1 MDPRIARLKTVKDCE
16 NFAKNA
22 VERGFPGLAIEARE
36 RGVQLRAEAHGASIA
51 VEKECLEAIYAF
63 EEVKSEENGRRTKAS
78 RTWQAIKRYGIIP
91 AVERI
96 VTKREVSAGFTALAE
111 MGLMEYAFE
120 AVVLRHPDSFTVE
133 ARTIS
138 RQRLDDARKP

>member
-1 MDPRIARLKTVKDCE
+1 MDPRIARLKTAKDCK
-16 NFAKNA
+16 NFATNA
-22 VERGFPGLAIEARE
+22 LERGFPELAIEARE
-36 RGVQLRAEAHGASIA
+36 RAVQLRAEAHGATTP

-78 RTWQAIKRYGIIP
+78 RTWQIIKRLGIIP

-111 MGLMEYAFE
+111 IGLKEYAFE
-120 AVVLRHPDSFTVE
+120 AVVLRHPESFSIE
-133 ARTIS
+133 AQEIS
-138 RQRLDDARKP
+138 RQRLEEAPTP

>member
-1 MDPRIARLKTVKDCE
+1 MDPRIARLKTVNDCE

-22 VERGFPGLAIEARE
+22 LERGFPGLATEARE
-36 RGVQLRAEAHGASIA
+36 RGVQLRAEAHGANSA

-78 RTWQAIKRYGIIP
+78 RTWQAIRRLGIIP

-96 VTKREVSAGFTALAE
+96 VTKREVSAGFKALAE
-111 MGLMEYAFE
+111 MGLKEYAFE
-120 AVVLRHPDSFTVE
+120 AVVLRHPDSFSVE
-133 ARTIS
+133 ALNIS
-138 RQRLDDARKP
+138 RQRLEEAPTP

>member
-1 MDPRIARLKTVKDCE
+1 MDSRIARLKTVKECE

-22 VERGFPGLAIEARE
+22 LERGFPDLATEARE
-36 RGVQLRAEAHGASIA
+36 RGVQIRAQAHGASSV

-96 VTKREVSAGFTALAE
+96 VTKREVSPGFKTLAE
-111 MGLMEYAFE
+111 MGLKEYAFE
-120 AVVLRHPDSFTVE
+120 SVVLRHPDSFSIE
-133 ARTIS
+133 ARSIS
-138 RQRLDDARKP
+138 QERLESGT